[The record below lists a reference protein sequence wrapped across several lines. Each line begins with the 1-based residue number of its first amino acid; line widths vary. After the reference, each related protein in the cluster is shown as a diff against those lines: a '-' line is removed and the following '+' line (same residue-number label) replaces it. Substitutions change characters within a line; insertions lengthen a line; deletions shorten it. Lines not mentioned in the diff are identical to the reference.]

1 MNETFSVLVTIDWT
15 KGTPSWWHAVLT
27 APAST
32 VPSELLPMLA
42 PGGPLRVAMAP
53 APAVRVKAWARR
65 LPGWIEARDESPIV
79 AELVP

>member
-27 APAST
+27 APA
-32 VPSELLPMLA
+32 V
-42 PGGPLRVAMAP
+42 GPLRVAMAP

-65 LPGWIEARDESPIV
+65 LPGWIEARNESPIV